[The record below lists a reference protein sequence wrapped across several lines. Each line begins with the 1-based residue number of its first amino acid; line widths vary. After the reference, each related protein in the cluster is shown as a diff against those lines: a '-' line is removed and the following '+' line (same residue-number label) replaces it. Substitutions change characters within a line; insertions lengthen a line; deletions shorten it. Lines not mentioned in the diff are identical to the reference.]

1 MVCMCTPVP
10 SGMGPSEGLCAHG
23 VGPESEGV
31 QAGWVPCGHSLCWCY
46 PHSLS
51 VYMSSSPAAFQRVWV
66 QNASVVV
73 ADLLATNGVL
83 HVLSQVW
90 LEGGV
95 RTGKL
100 LVRPRG
106 GDVLSGPRA
115 LCQVLLPPQGAVP
128 AGQGLLQQLDSVPAF
143 HLFRELLQVRAG
155 GGGASGQGHP
165 PPGCVQAAGSQGE
178 D

>member
-1 MVCMCTPVP
+1 M
-10 SGMGPSEGLCAHG
+10 
-23 VGPESEGV
+23 
-31 QAGWVPCGHSLCWCY
+31 
-46 PHSLS
+46 
-51 VYMSSSPAAFQRVWV
+51 

-100 LVRPRG
+100 LVRPG
-106 GDVLSGPRA
+106 GRDVLSGPRA
-115 LCQVLLPPQGAVP
+115 PCQVLLPPRGAVP

-155 GGGASGQGHP
+155 GGGRPVRGAFPLAVSWLLAPRVRTEGERATPDTCPLPLAPQ
-165 PPGCVQAAGSQGE
+165 AGSP